1 MPLLSLLTC
10 WPVNIALNVGSSLHC
25 AGYTPSVY
33 SPQQPH
39 MPLLAQLVFHEAQPS
54 LCDYRQLYFSS
65 IQECD
70 FKSAQIFLRVL
81 CKPEVESIVIPAG
94 WAATPMEVLNIMADS
109 GSGWCFFWKRGLGFT
124 WTIVLSCLPLGLRQR
139 SWLFFSP

>member
-1 MPLLSLLTC
+1 
-10 WPVNIALNVGSSLHC
+10 
-25 AGYTPSVY
+25 
-33 SPQQPH
+33 

-94 WAATPMEVLNIMADS
+94 WAVTPMEVLNIMPIVVVVDAFS
-109 GSGWCFFWKRGLGFT
+109 GNVVWGSLG
-124 WTIVLSCLPLGLRQR
+124 P
-139 SWLFFSP
+139 